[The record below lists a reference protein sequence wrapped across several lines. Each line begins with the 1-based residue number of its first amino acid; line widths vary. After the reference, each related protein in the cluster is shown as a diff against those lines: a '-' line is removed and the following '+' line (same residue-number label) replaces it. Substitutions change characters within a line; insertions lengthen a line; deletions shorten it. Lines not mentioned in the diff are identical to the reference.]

1 MSSKLSKFLNLGIR
15 AVTLGCR
22 FLFIFYL
29 AKLLTPEEL
38 GLYGLVTAT
47 IAYALYMVGLDFYTF
62 TTRELVKLERS
73 QWGSVLKNQAA
84 LSMLLYAMV
93 LPLVLL
99 VFVAGLL
106 PWPVAKWLI
115 VLIVLEHISQEMSR
129 LFVAVNEQ
137 LFASLQLFLRQGSWA
152 IAVTVLMLMVT
163 EVRSLDTVFALW
175 IVAGMATVGLG
186 VFKLHRLQVGGW
198 REPIDWAWIRQ
209 GVKIA
214 IPLLL
219 ATLALRAVATF
230 DRYWLQELASLQ
242 VVGAYVL
249 FVGISGTLL
258 AFLDAGVFAYA
269 YPALIKAYHTQ
280 QPLRYRMQM
289 RTMCLHALAVIVGF
303 AVASMLVLPYLLQ
316 WIGNPVYLQYQQ
328 LFPWLLL
335 AMGLNA
341 LGMVPHYAL
350 YAQKQDRPIIQSHL
364 WSLVVFVLA
373 TALFTLWD
381 SLLAVPAGYA
391 CSQLF
396 ILFWKSW
403 AYYRLTPL
411 PYRYPSRVPARHEQ
425 EAS

>member
-1 MSSKLSKFLNLGIR
+1 MNLAIR
-15 AVTLGCR
+15 AATLGCR
-22 FLFIFYL
+22 FLFIFFL

-47 IAYALYMVGLDFYTF
+47 IAYVLYLVGLDFYTF
-62 TTRELVKLERS
+62 TTRELVKLDRS
-73 QWGSVLKNQAA
+73 RWGSVLKNQAA
-84 LSMLLYAMV
+84 LSVLLYAVV
-93 LPLVLL
+93 LPLVFL
-99 VFVAGLL
+99 VFVANLL
-106 PWPVAKWLI
+106 PWSVAKWLF
-115 VLIVLEHISQEMSR
+115 VLIVLEHICQEMSR

-152 IAVTVLMLMVT
+152 IVVTALMLMVAG
-163 EVRSLDTVFALW
+163 VRNLDTVFALW
-175 IVAGMATVGLG
+175 LVAGIATVGLG
-186 VFKLHRLQVGGW
+186 VLKLHRLRVGGW
-198 REPIDWAWIRQ
+198 QEAIDWSWIRR
-209 GVKIA
+209 GVRVA
-214 IPLLL
+214 VPLLL
-219 ATLALRAVATF
+219 ATLALRAISTF

-269 YPALIKAYHTQ
+269 YPALIKAFHAQ
-280 QPLRYRMQM
+280 QPAQYWAQM

>member
-1 MSSKLSKFLNLGIR
+1 MHSKLSRLLNLAIR
-15 AVTLGCR
+15 AATLGCR
-22 FLFIFYL
+22 FLFIFFL

-47 IAYALYMVGLDFYTF
+47 IAYVLYLVGLDFYTF
-62 TTRELVKLERS
+62 TTRELVKLDRS
-73 QWGSVLKNQAA
+73 RWGSVLKNQAA
-84 LSMLLYAMV
+84 LSVLLYAVV
-93 LPLVLL
+93 LPLVFL
-99 VFVAGLL
+99 VFVADLL
-106 PWPVAKWLI
+106 PWSVAKWLF
-115 VLIVLEHISQEMSR
+115 VLIVLEHICQEMSR

-152 IAVTVLMLMVT
+152 IVVTALMLMVAG
-163 EVRSLDTVFALW
+163 VRNLDTVFALW
-175 IVAGMATVGLG
+175 LVAGIATVGLG
-186 VFKLHRLQVGGW
+186 VFKLYRLRVGGW
-198 REPIDWAWIRQ
+198 QEAIDWSWIRR
-209 GVKIA
+209 GVRIA
-214 IPLLL
+214 VPLLL
-219 ATLALRAVATF
+219 ATLALRAISTF

-269 YPALIKAYHTQ
+269 YPALIKVFHAQ
-280 QPLRYRMQM
+280 QPAQYRAQM
-289 RTMCLHALAVIVGF
+289 RTMCLHALVVIVGF
-303 AVASMLVLPYLLQ
+303 AVTSMLVLPYLLQ